1 MLDRRVESLI
11 LKRLISEADGDTN
24 RSDHNSA
31 IALARTLTFPSME
44 EWNTKLSPI
53 ASSRK
58 LSDTT
63 RVRECSNISKD
74 SEVFAEKTDA
84 IFTRLRTL
92 CRLASSPTFSANVSV
107 MDNAIYSDQVYL
119 VAKEITSITNTPI
132 TSKNTAHHYVVLH
145 CSAHHCRKVSPWWE
159 LHSSI
164 MTQTLSRLRS
174 SIEGVR
180 LDIPEENQESID
192 TKAIIRALSVGV
204 IASVERPVGLWF
216 HQYVTELSNRLGLK
230 RLDELR
236 CILEDVLWPDGWNL
250 PDIELRDGE
259 ETQIVEQGIKRT
271 GR

>member
-1 MLDRRVESLI
+1 VEYRHSFEGSCADGRNEGRGPEGRISGVLEALDRRVGSLI

-24 RSDHNSA
+24 RSDLNSA
-31 IALARTLTFPSME
+31 IALSRTLTFPSME

-63 RVRECSNISKD
+63 GVRESSNISKD

-132 TSKNTAHHYVVLH
+132 TSK
-145 CSAHHCRKVSPWWE
+145 
-159 LHSSI
+159 
-164 MTQTLSRLRS
+164 
-174 SIEGVR
+174 
-180 LDIPEENQESID
+180 
-192 TKAIIRALSVGV
+192 IRPITTSCCIAAL
-204 IASVERPVGLWF
+204 I
-216 HQYVTELSNRLGLK
+216 
-230 RLDELR
+230 
-236 CILEDVLWPDGWNL
+236 
-250 PDIELRDGE
+250 
-259 ETQIVEQGIKRT
+259 IVEKCLRGGSFT
-271 GR
+271 PVS